1 MSCECWD
8 RKVTSGGEITTERE
22 EPSFIAEKG
31 SSCNTPKLSSLLLST
46 GGDGEDI
53 NLI

>member
-8 RKVTSGGEITTERE
+8 GPATRREGITTERE
-22 EPSFIAEKG
+22 EPSFISEKG
-31 SSCNTPKLSSLLLST
+31 SYNTPELSSLLLSI
-46 GGDGEDI
+46 GGNGEDI